1 MDKEYVNAPIIKR
14 GVAFVIDALMAFLPA
29 LVMYI
34 VFTGSYHGLAPLYYP
49 APVIGGISMIDL
61 PPAVNEEISL
71 VESDDGG
78 VISTTNYSMTATLC
92 RALSVVV
99 IIFYVGYSAFCTI
112 LYDGKTIGKKLMGLK
127 VVTDGDVKLT
137 KALVFRE
144 VVGKILLNS
153 TVVVPVISL
162 VMAVVAPKKKTIHDY
177 IGKTRVVVG

>member
-1 MDKEYVNAPIIKR
+1 MEKEYINAPVIKR

-29 LVMYI
+29 LVMYL
-34 VFTGSYHGLAPLYYP
+34 VFTGTYQGLAPLYYP
-49 APVIGGISMIDL
+49 APVIGAVSMIDL
-61 PPAVNEEISL
+61 PPAVNEEISI
-71 VESDDGG
+71 VESDEGG

-99 IIFYVGYSAFCTI
+99 IVFYVGYSAFCTI

-127 VVTDGDVKLT
+127 VVTDGETKLT
-137 KALVFRE
+137 KALVLRE
-144 VVGKILLNS
+144 VLGKIVLNT
-153 TVVVPVISL
+153 TVIVPVISL